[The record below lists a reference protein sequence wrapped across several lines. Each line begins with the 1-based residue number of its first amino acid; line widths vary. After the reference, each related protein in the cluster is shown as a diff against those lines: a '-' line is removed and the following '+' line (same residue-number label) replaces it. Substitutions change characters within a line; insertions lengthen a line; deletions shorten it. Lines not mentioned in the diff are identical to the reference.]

1 MQEGSV
7 TPSEAKL
14 KAKARKLR
22 DTLAL
27 FPVMPNEALVDLDF
41 VGAFYSRSPASIW
54 RDVKAGR
61 IAQPVKAGPRCTRW
75 TVGSLRSPI

>member
-27 FPVMPNEALVDLDF
+27 FPVMPNEALVDINF
-41 VGAFYSRSPASIW
+41 VCAYYSRSVASIR
-54 RDVKAGR
+54 RDVEARR
-61 IAQPVKAGPRCTRW
+61 IAQPVKAGPRCMRW